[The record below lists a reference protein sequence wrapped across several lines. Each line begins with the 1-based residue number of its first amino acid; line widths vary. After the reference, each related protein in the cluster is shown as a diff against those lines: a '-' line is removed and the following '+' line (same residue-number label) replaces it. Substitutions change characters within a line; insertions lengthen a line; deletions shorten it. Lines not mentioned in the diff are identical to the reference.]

1 MGWAAHMPQKGLF
14 RWDMSVH
21 FQTVLWSTTDDNAR
35 EIATGDYRHANYKC
49 RAARVDI
56 FVVGRVG
63 ADRGNTNEVTVRRYL
78 WQWDGF
84 LLEYFG
90 HGTGST
96 ILPYFACRRRCW
108 SRCAGHYSM
117 VEFELQAN
125 PGDGAD
131 QIFGR

>member
-1 MGWAAHMPQKGLF
+1 MGWVAHMPQKGLF
-14 RWDMSVH
+14 RWDMPID
-21 FQTVLWSTTDDNAR
+21 FQTVLWSTDDNTR

-49 RAARVDI
+49 RSARVDI

-63 ADRGNTNEVTVRRYL
+63 ADRGDTNEVTVRRYL

-90 HGTGST
+90 HGAGSA
-96 ILPYFACRRRCW
+96 ILPYFAGRRRW
-108 SRCAGHYSM
+108 IHCAGHYSM
-117 VEFELQAN
+117 VEFERRAN

-131 QIFGR
+131 QPFCR